1 VEPWKRERTV
11 EMVAQLGAGWIKEHF
26 AWNEIEPEDDIYW
39 DAKYQQDAW
48 AKYDHIVELAEQHGL
63 RIIARIDQTPAWAR
77 PQSPNAG
84 APPVDIGKFGDFI
97 AEFVRHYQGRVSF
110 LQIWNEPN
118 LASEWGGTIDPAGYV
133 AMLAE
138 ASHRA
143 KSVDPNVVILS
154 APMAMTTEN
163 SDRAMDELSFW
174 RSLFELGV
182 GAHFDIVS
190 ANAYGLD
197 RPFDDPASLNALNI
211 RRVELL
217 HALVESHDPNKAI
230 WLNEYGWNAAPDDFP
245 SDQLIWSRVSD
256 AEQAAWT
263 VEGIQ
268 FARAQ
273 WPWFG
278 VASIWY
284 FRQVG
289 DISPQ
294 RPEYYFRMVDL
305 EFTPRDVYWQVETYA
320 GAHQTARTGVYQELE
335 APVRAV
341 GSWAP
346 IRDASASDGVSL
358 RGGQGDSLVIR
369 VDGSELQLQLAEG
382 QPAATLAVEVYSD
395 PELKGVPRR
404 SEVVVVAGQ
413 TSVDLNLGP
422 TTQSQRVYGVRVST
436 TETSSLWLD
445 SIRVTYARSYRDVL
459 AMATLLSVAL
469 ASRLA
474 LRRWSR
480 S

>member
-1 VEPWKRERTV
+1 
-11 EMVAQLGAGWIKEHF
+11 
-26 AWNEIEPEDDIYW
+26 
-39 DAKYQQDAW
+39 
-48 AKYDHIVELAEQHGL
+48 
-63 RIIARIDQTPAWAR
+63 
-77 PQSPNAG
+77 
-84 APPVDIGKFGDFI
+84 
-97 AEFVRHYQGRVSF
+97 
-110 LQIWNEPN
+110 
-118 LASEWGGTIDPAGYV
+118 
-133 AMLAE
+133 
-138 ASHRA
+138 
-143 KSVDPNVVILS
+143 
-154 APMAMTTEN
+154 
-163 SDRAMDELSFW
+163 
-174 RSLFELGV
+174 
-182 GAHFDIVS
+182 
-190 ANAYGLD
+190 
-197 RPFDDPASLNALNI
+197 
-211 RRVELL
+211 
-217 HALVESHDPNKAI
+217 
-230 WLNEYGWNAAPDDFP
+230 
-245 SDQLIWSRVSD
+245 
-256 AEQAAWT
+256 
-263 VEGIQ
+263 
-268 FARAQ
+268 
-273 WPWFG
+273 
-278 VASIWY
+278 
-284 FRQVG
+284 
-289 DISPQ
+289 
-294 RPEYYFRMVDL
+294 
-305 EFTPRDVYWQVETYA
+305 
-320 GAHQTARTGVYQELE
+320 VYQELE
-335 APVRAV
+335 APVRPV